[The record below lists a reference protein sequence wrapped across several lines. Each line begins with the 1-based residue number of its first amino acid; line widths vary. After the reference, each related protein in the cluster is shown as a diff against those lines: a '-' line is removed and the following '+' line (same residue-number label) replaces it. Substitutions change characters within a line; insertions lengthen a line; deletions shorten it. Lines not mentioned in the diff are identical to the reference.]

1 MKNGKPPV
9 IRPGQRVPYHKG
21 TQAEIDQRRG
31 YVARLLAR
39 GVPKMAIHSLIRIM
53 FARQWR
59 TVDRD
64 IALITGPAN
73 TWLTR
78 ARAEYRQTSL
88 PENLAIWWR
97 AYGHGAK

>member
-1 MKNGKPPV
+1 MKPSV
-9 IRPGQRVPYHKG
+9 TRPGQRVPYRKG

-31 YVARLLAR
+31 YVVRLLAR
-39 GVPKMAIHSLIRIM
+39 GVPKMAIHSLIRIL

-64 IALITGPAN
+64 IAFVTGLAD

-78 ARAEYRQTSL
+78 TRAEYPQTSVSDTL
-88 PENLAIWWR
+88 ANLEMI
-97 AYGHGAK
+97 YGKK